1 MIYIGKE
8 TNMIK
13 IGEHSA
19 MLTVGIKGKQE
30 LIVTEDKTA
39 KTYGSGTLEVFGTPA
54 MIVFMENT
62 ALKSVADYIGEG
74 NGTVGTKLNVNHVA
88 ATPVGMKV
96 VCETELV
103 KVEGRALTFEVK
115 AYDECGLI
123 GEGTHERF
131 IIMEE
136 KFQAK
141 ANSKLQ
147 ENEIKKCN

>member
-1 MIYIGKE
+1 
-8 TNMIK
+8 
-13 IGEHSA
+13 
-19 MLTVGIKGKQE
+19 MLTTGIKGKQE
-30 LIVTEDKTA
+30 IIVTEDKTA
-39 KTYGSGTLEVFGTPA
+39 KVYGSGTLEVFGTPA
-54 MIVFMENT
+54 MIALMENT

-74 NGTVGTKLNVNHVA
+74 NGTVGTKLNVSHVA

-96 VCETELV
+96 VCETELI

-115 AYDECGLI
+115 AYDEWGLI

-141 ANSKLQ
+141 ANSK
-147 ENEIKKCN
+147 KS

>member
-1 MIYIGKE
+1 
-8 TNMIK
+8 MIK

-54 MIVFMENT
+54 MIAFMENT
-62 ALKSVADYIGEG
+62 ALKSVAEYIGEG

-96 VCETELV
+96 VCETELM
-103 KVEGRALTFEVK
+103 KVDGRALTFEVK

>member
-1 MIYIGKE
+1 
-8 TNMIK
+8 MIK

-54 MIVFMENT
+54 MIAFMENT
-62 ALKSVADYIGEG
+62 ALKSVAEYIGEG
-74 NGTVGTKLNVNHVA
+74 NGPVGTKLNVNHVA

-96 VCETELV
+96 VCETELM
-103 KVEGRALTFEVK
+103 KVDGRALTFEVK

>member
-1 MIYIGKE
+1 
-8 TNMIK
+8 MIK

-54 MIVFMENT
+54 MIAFMENT

>member
-1 MIYIGKE
+1 
-8 TNMIK
+8 MIK

-54 MIVFMENT
+54 MIAFMENT
-62 ALKSVADYIGEG
+62 ALKSVAEYIGEG

-96 VCETELV
+96 GCETELM
-103 KVEGRALTFEVK
+103 KVAGRALTFEVK